1 MSDHLKRLRAPD
13 SWHIPKKTN
22 KFITKTAPGPHNANA
37 MPIAVWLRDHMR
49 FALTKKEVKQIL
61 SQKDVIING
70 RPCRNPSMGIG
81 IFDIISMPKIGKHYR
96 ILRDKKG
103 RHKTIE
109 INAESART
117 RLAKIRGKTI
127 VPGGKVQLNL
137 RFGANILADNR
148 YKPGDSIVI
157 SLSDEDRFTITDHF
171 PFAVGNMAMVIGG
184 KHSGKIAKITGIQK
198 VPGSVPNRVTLTDAN
213 TGTVFDT
220 VETYL
225 YMVGRE
231 TPALSEWGIEE

>member
-13 SWHIPKKTN
+13 SWHIPKKIN

-37 MPIAVWLRDHMR
+37 MPIAVWLRDHMG

-171 PFAVGNMAMVIGG
+171 PFAIGNMAMVIGG

-198 VPGSVPNRVTLTDAN
+198 VPGSVPNRVTLTDAS
-213 TGTVFDT
+213 TGAVFDT

>member
-37 MPIAVWLRDHMR
+37 MPITVWLRDHMG

-61 SQKDVIING
+61 SQKDIIING

-81 IFDIISMPKIGKHYR
+81 IFDIISLPKIGKHYR

-109 INAESART
+109 IDAESART
-117 RLAKIRGKTI
+117 RLAKVRGKTI

-137 RFGANILADNR
+137 RYGANILADNR
-148 YKPGDSIVI
+148 YSPGDSVVI
-157 SLSDEDRFTITDHF
+157 SLSDEDRFTIIDHF

-198 VPGSVPNRVTLTDAN
+198 IPGSVPNCVTLTDAS
-213 TGTVFDT
+213 TGTMFDT
-220 VETYL
+220 VETYI

>member
-37 MPIAVWLRDHMR
+37 MPIAVWLRDHMG

-148 YKPGDSIVI
+148 YKPGDSIII

-213 TGTVFDT
+213 TGAVFDT

>member
-22 KFITKTAPGPHNANA
+22 KFITKTAAGPHNANA
-37 MPIAVWLRDHMR
+37 MPVAVWLRDHMG
-49 FALTKKEVKQIL
+49 FALSMKEVKQIL
-61 SQKDVIING
+61 GQRDVIING
-70 RPCRNPSMGIG
+70 RPCRDPRMGIG

-109 INAESART
+109 IDDESAKT
-117 RLAKIRGKTI
+117 RLAKIRGKTT

-137 RFGANILADNR
+137 RYGGNVLADNR
-148 YKPGDSIVI
+148 YKPGDSVVLSLAEDGRFSIV
-157 SLSDEDRFTITDHF
+157 DHF

-184 KHSGKIAKITGIQK
+184 KHSGKIARITRIDMI
-198 VPGSVPNRVTLTDAN
+198 PGSVPNRVFLVDESSSTT
-213 TGTVFDT
+213 FDT
-220 VETYL
+220 IDDYI

-231 TPALSEWGIEE
+231 TPALTEWGIEE